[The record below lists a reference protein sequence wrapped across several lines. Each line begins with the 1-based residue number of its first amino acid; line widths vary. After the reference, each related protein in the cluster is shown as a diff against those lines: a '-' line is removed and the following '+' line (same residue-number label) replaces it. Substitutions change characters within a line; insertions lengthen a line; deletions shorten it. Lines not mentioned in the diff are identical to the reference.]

1 LENNLSLYCN
11 PFCIFKL
18 PVALRLCNPWFQPF
32 NNEQLTVA
40 NTPHIKKFSKMA
52 TLTMAQSA
60 YSSRTSLSTYNSGR
74 TSTSSEHSIHLLCSI
89 PGQLPRSSAPTPQR
103 LIHVAAS
110 LSVHL
115 ANADLAH
122 AFLGRF
128 SLFLRGA
135 DVSPRWVDAD
145 VIKPIIGGLQRVKD
159 VLALNPEFAIHGE
172 VAEGGADRLL
182 VSHRCGI
189 YVRLSVGYVI
199 FIPLSPLA
207 TKVFHRAVASL
218 KKKINFISAHPNP
231 SLPPVMLPCLTPAQ
245 QFLETVIIAASSD
258 PKPEDWQ
265 DLVWMKD
272 NLKMDIMSDPST
284 LKKTLGDGKVSKV
297 IDTWPMMREVFMEL
311 GLVAVNDDDSVR
323 SVSPNLPSTFRHE
336 TDLIA
341 TSERIKHS
349 EPKPFKVQPLI
360 QLISCTNRVAFHS
373 FLTTFFIWHFKRYL
387 LDPAFIDA
395 HALIHDT

>member
-1 LENNLSLYCN
+1 
-11 PFCIFKL
+11 
-18 PVALRLCNPWFQPF
+18 
-32 NNEQLTVA
+32 
-40 NTPHIKKFSKMA
+40 MA
-52 TLTMAQSA
+52 PSA

-115 ANADLAH
+115 SNADLAH

-159 VLALNPEFAIHGE
+159 VLAINPEFAIHGE
-172 VAEGGADRLL
+172 VAEGGVDRLL

-189 YVRLSVGYVI
+189 YVRLSVG
-199 FIPLSPLA
+199 
-207 TKVFHRAVASL
+207 AVASI

-258 PKPEDWQ
+258 PKPEDQQ

-272 NLKMDIMSDPST
+272 NLKLDIMSDSST
-284 LKKTLGDGKVSKV
+284 LKKTWADGKVAKI
-297 IDTWPMMREVFMEL
+297 IDTWPSMLEVFMEL
-311 GLVAVNDDDSVR
+311 GLVTINDDESIR
-323 SVSPNLPSTFRHE
+323 STVSSSLSRSRSKYSH
-336 TDLIA
+336 
-341 TSERIKHS
+341 
-349 EPKPFKVQPLI
+349 
-360 QLISCTNRVAFHS
+360 
-373 FLTTFFIWHFKRYL
+373 
-387 LDPAFIDA
+387 
-395 HALIHDT
+395 